1 MKRTLQMKNGNVT
14 GAGKTFKGQVPVV
27 PKVIKPNNKRTSG
40 RGFFNY
46 GAPSITPFLSL
57 LMHRASVG
65 IGRRISV
72 MRGK

>member
-27 PKVIKPNNKRTSG
+27 PKVIKQKNKRTYGGQFSD
-40 RGFFNY
+40 F
-46 GAPSITPFLSL
+46 GAPSITPFWSGL
-57 LMHRASVG
+57 LQRASVR